1 MYNHEIH
8 IASCQN
14 FYDTWKNLVKTKG
27 GLHHEIHIKRF
38 YNQRQE
44 YRGCKS

>member
-8 IASCQN
+8 IASYQI

-27 GLHHEIHIKRF
+27 GLT
-38 YNQRQE
+38 
-44 YRGCKS
+44 S

>member
-8 IASCQN
+8 IASCQI

-27 GLHHEIHIKRF
+27 GLP
-38 YNQRQE
+38 
-44 YRGCKS
+44 S